1 MNKIKLIALSALV
14 GLTTV
19 SCKDVLD
26 DNVNPDKAHVIDAKK
41 GLPVL
46 VFYAQQINYD
56 NAEYNAYFSQM
67 LTTTDKTKLSSG
79 YSYKSEWEL
88 LTMNRHPQWR
98 RHFYDICKN
107 GQNLIANSQAI
118 NSPNYELITRA
129 IRLMSTQLTTDE
141 FGDMP
146 RSQALMSNSPQYDT
160 QASIY
165 AWMLQ
170 EADDLIKM
178 FDDPSIVD
186 SPDNQKIDFSTDR
199 IYGGDLSRWKGL
211 VLAIKARLLLR
222 NIPNIDHSP
231 ATCQK
236 IVDAADAA
244 IQQWRKGDLLYGAW
258 FGNEPRYN
266 FTGGTGEQSCVWSV
280 AQPKINSWESRPNLL
295 SDAVPTKFFM
305 VDLLGIGKPDDEK
318 LCGQFTAESQHDGWA
333 NDPRCGLLMLA
344 RTGPTSS
351 SIEAA
356 KVKMRYLDSNIG
368 MGSSYK
374 AVNFPDMYMGAYAGA
389 TYGYNPLFTM
399 EELYFIK
406 AEALYWM
413 GDKTQACALAKE
425 ATEHNIERHLEFFFQ
440 KYTNPNYNEKTDNKY
455 PGDAA
460 KSDVPGFQAKKW
472 WDLQVD
478 AFLNNTED
486 YTEKTVH
493 GQVRRTYNVH
503 KVTERGNKHWF
514 FNPSEFSLSDLMQQ
528 KYIALYLQAE
538 QWTDMRRYHYSN
550 NRNKYGIGDNQE
562 IIYPTLRRPYNLY
575 AAYWIDGLTEAQKE
589 NTWIQR
595 INYDPETEEKYNRSE
610 LERLGAYKNYKWLQ
624 EPMIW
629 AKKYGEVT
637 SLSGE

>member
-1 MNKIKLIALSALV
+1 MNKIKFIALSALV
-14 GLTTV
+14 GLATV

-26 DNVNPDKAHVIDAKK
+26 DNVNPDKAHAIDAKV
-41 GLPVL
+41 GLPTL
-46 VFYAQQINYD
+46 VFYAQQVNYD

-67 LTTTDKTKLSSG
+67 LTTTSKTKLSSG

-107 GQNLIANSQAI
+107 GQNLIANSKAI
-118 NSPNYELITRA
+118 NSPNYELIART
-129 IRLMSTQLTTDE
+129 IQLMSTQLTTDE

-146 RSQALMSNSPQYDT
+146 RSQALQSNSPQYDS

-165 AWMLQ
+165 AWMFQ
-170 EADDLIKM
+170 EAEDLIKM
-178 FDDPSIVD
+178 YEDPAIVN
-186 SPDNQKIDFSTDR
+186 SPDNQKIGFDIDR
-199 IYGGDLSRWKGL
+199 S
-211 VLAIKARLLLR
+211 A
-222 NIPNIDHSP
+222 

-244 IQQWRKGDLLYGAW
+244 IRQWRKGDLLYGSW

-266 FTGGTGEQSCVWSV
+266 FSGGTGEQSCVWSV
-280 AQPKINSWESRPNLL
+280 AQPKINSWESRANLL
-295 SDAVPTKFFM
+295 SEAVPSKFFM
-305 VDLLGIGKPDDEK
+305 VDLLGLGKPDDEK
-318 LCGQFTAESQHDGWA
+318 LCGQFVAESQHDGYA
-333 NDPRCGLLMLA
+333 NDPRCGLLMIA

-356 KVKMRYLDSNIG
+356 KVKMRYLEANIG
-368 MGSSYK
+368 MGSSFK
-374 AVNFPDMYMGAYAGA
+374 AVNYPDMYMGAYAGA
-389 TYGYNPLFTM
+389 TTGYNPLFTM

-406 AEALYWM
+406 AEALYWL
-413 GDKTQACALAKE
+413 GEKSQACELAKE
-425 ATEHNIERHLEFFFQ
+425 ATQYNIQRHLDFFLT
-440 KYTNPNYNEKTDNKY
+440 KYPNPNYNATTDNKY
-455 PGDAA
+455 PGDA
-460 KSDVPGFQAKKW
+460 SSSGVPGFQAKQW

-486 YTEKTVH
+486 YTEKVIR
-493 GQVRRTYNVH
+493 GQVVRTYNVH

-528 KYIALYLQAE
+528 KFIALYLQAE

-595 INYDPETEEKYNRSE
+595 INYDPETEEKYNRAE

-629 AKKYGEVT
+629 AKDYGVVT
-637 SLSGE
+637 SLTGE